1 MIVHCVIFHFSR
13 WHLLELYVLCIVF
26 FCHLQGDKNIF
37 FVSVGKI
44 VDSGSIRYSNAGN
57 CCFFMQVCAH
67 LAGSLAHLE
76 AAWGLAA

>member
-1 MIVHCVIFHFSR
+1 MIVHCVIFNFSR
-13 WHLLELYVLCIVF
+13 WHLLELF
-26 FCHLQGDKNIF
+26 RHLQGDTNIF

-44 VDSGSIRYSNAGN
+44 VDSGSILCSNAGN
-57 CCFFMQVCAH
+57 CCYLMQVCAH